1 MVPPLESRLDRHLV
15 LAGPMAS
22 GKTTLGRILAERMGR
37 PFVDSDEQ
45 LARVNGRT
53 ARDLAAAEGVE
64 ALHAAEVEALIRT
77 LGSES
82 PAVIAAAAAVAD
94 SPSALAALA
103 ESDAMVILLEGPLTV
118 LHDRLKKSSGHRR
131 AISAAE
137 FEARTRDRRGALLSL
152 DPLLAVDTSLM
163 HPDESA
169 DRILEAVDGE
179 VSS

>member
-1 MVPPLESRLDRHLV
+1 MAPPLESKLDRHLV

-45 LARVNGRT
+45 LARVHGLT

-64 ALHAAEVEALIRT
+64 ALHAAETEAVIRA

-82 PAVIAAAAAVAD
+82 PAVIAAAAATAD

-103 ESDAMVILLEGPLTV
+103 ESDAIVILLEGPLTV
-118 LHDRLKKSSGHRR
+118 LLDRLRRSGDHRR
-131 AISAAE
+131 NISAAE
-137 FEARTRDRRGALLSL
+137 FETRTRDRRESLLAL
-152 DPLLAVDTSLM
+152 DPLLVVDTSLM
-163 HPDESA
+163 DPDESA
-169 DRILEAVDGE
+169 DRILEAIDAGL
-179 VSS
+179 SK